1 MFKIIKEQSWR
12 CLWIALLWLSVS
24 SVVVGLLFS
33 PAIREKVPFLPWALT
48 NIDFLIQDKFVLV
61 QPGPEPLESLVFLG
75 IDQNSMTVGDVY
87 PEYIKQSVALQAMT
101 RPFPWSRVVYA
112 EAIERLAGA
121 GAEVIMLDLLFPS
134 EKDGD
139 DALRK
144 AVEKHADKVVLAG
157 TLEEK
162 GQFQKGIASPI
173 GFHYPPESILP
184 IDSPAEKDVGYATF
198 YPHSDTRIREITF
211 QSRPRESA
219 GGMVHPDEELF
230 PSLAAVTLRKMGRS
244 YPETSIP
251 FEMRWVKNID
261 QTYHAYSL
269 ADIFVE
275 PYWKANFK
283 NGDFF
288 KGKTVIIGPKAAQF
302 QDAHPTAVGIV
313 GGPLIHFNAI
323 TNVIRGTLYRRA
335 SGNFNAL
342 IIFLVGML
350 TALSVGLIRKP
361 LWVIL
366 ALVGVG
372 CIFLAFAWYDFE
384 VGNRLLSFVGP
395 LGSLTAT
402 GLIALAVDY
411 SQVYRER
418 QRLRNA
424 LERRVSTEVMEEI
437 IANPESYLNQLGG
450 VRRNITVLFSDL
462 RGFTKMSETREPEEL
477 VDHLN
482 EYFNVM
488 VPAIQHQR
496 GMVDK
501 FIGDAIMA
509 VWGSVPEMGAEDNCE
524 QATLAAVE
532 MQRTLAELNSKWKEK
547 GFPELAQ
554 GIGLHYGEA
563 LTGNIGSENHH
574 ELTAMGDTVNLAS
587 RVESLTK
594 QYRASVIVSGAV
606 AKHLS
611 EGWILRPLDCVRVVG
626 RKQAVDLLEVVATPG
641 TTISTKE
648 AEWIANFQ
656 KAFSLYKES
665 KFSSAIP
672 LFKELKESRPED
684 IAVNKLLKRCRAF
697 EANPPDKD
705 WDGSV
710 ALDSK

>member
-1 MFKIIKEQSWR
+1 MFKIIKEQSRR
-12 CLWIALLWLSVS
+12 CLWVSLLWLSVS
-24 SVVVGLLFS
+24 SLLSGLLFT
-33 PAIREKVPFLPWALT
+33 PAIRKMVAVVPAALT
-48 NIDFLIQDKFVLV
+48 NLDFIIQDKFVIA
-61 QPGPEPLESLVFLG
+61 QPGPEPVDSLIFLG
-75 IDQNSMTVGDVY
+75 IDQTSLTVKDAY
-87 PEYIKQSVALQAMT
+87 PEFVEQSIALKAMT
-101 RPFPWSRVVYA
+101 QKYPWPRRVYA
-112 EAIERLAGA
+112 EAIKKLADA
-121 GAEVIMLDLLFPS
+121 GAEVIVLDLVFPQ
-134 EKDGD
+134 EGGDD
-139 DALRK
+139 DALRT
-144 AVEKHADKVVLAG
+144 AIEQHVDKIVLG
-157 TLEEK
+157 GVLEEK
-162 GQFQKGIASPI
+162 GQFQPGIGSQI
-173 GFHYPPESILP
+173 GFVYPAESILP
-184 IDSPAEKDVGYATF
+184 LNSPAEKDVGFVNF
-198 YPHSDTRIREITF
+198 YPHHDTRVRRITF
-211 QSRPRESA
+211 QSRPRDFT
-219 GGMVHPDEELF
+219 GGYVHPDEELF
-230 PSLAAVTLRKMGRS
+230 PSLAAVTLRKMGHP

-261 QTYHAYSL
+261 QAYHAYSL

-283 NGDFF
+283 NGEFF
-288 KGKTVIIGPKAAQF
+288 KGKTVLIGPKAPQF
-302 QDAHPTAVGIV
+302 QDTHPTPVGIV
-313 GGPLIHFNAI
+313 GGPLLHFNAI

-335 SGNFNAL
+335 SGNLNAVL
-342 IIFLVGML
+342 VFLVGML
-350 TALSVGLIRKP
+350 AALSVGLIRKP
-361 LWVIL
+361 QWVIL
-366 ALVGVG
+366 ALVGVA
-372 CIFLAFAWYDFE
+372 CIFLVFAWYDFE
-384 VGNRLLSFVGP
+384 KGNRLLSFVGP
-395 LGSLTAT
+395 LGSLTMT
-402 GLIALAVDY
+402 GLIALAFDY
-411 SQVYRER
+411 SKVYRER

-437 IANPESYLNQLGG
+437 IDNPESYLNQLGG

-509 VWGSVPEMGAEDNCE
+509 VWGSVPEMEAEDNCE

-563 LTGNIGSENHH
+563 LTGNIGSENHL

-587 RVESLTK
+587 RLESLTK
-594 QYRASVIVSGAV
+594 QYGASVIVSSAV
-606 AKHLS
+606 TKHLS
-611 EGWILRPLDCVRVVG
+611 EGWLLRPLDCVRVVG
-626 RKQAVDLLEVVATPG
+626 RNQAVDLLEVVATPG
-641 TTISTKE
+641 ATISTKE
-648 AEWIANFQ
+648 AEWVANFK
-656 KAFSLYKES
+656 KAYSLYKES

-672 LFKELKESRPED
+672 LFEELKKSRPED
-684 IAVNKLLKRCRAF
+684 IAVNKLLKRCRDF
-697 EANPPDKD
+697 EATPPDKD